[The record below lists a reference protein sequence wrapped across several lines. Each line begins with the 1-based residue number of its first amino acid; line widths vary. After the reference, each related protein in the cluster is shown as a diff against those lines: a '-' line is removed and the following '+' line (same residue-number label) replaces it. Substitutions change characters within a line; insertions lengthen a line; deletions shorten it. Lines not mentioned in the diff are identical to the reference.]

1 MNSDIRLFQL
11 NSYVRPKIVEVPSKD
26 WVLNGRRNEFYQ
38 DIIDAYN
45 GSPTNTS
52 IINSFVELCYG
63 NGLVDKSGNTMN
75 WVTLVSIL
83 KPNELKKIF
92 YDFCLFGEASIQVIK
107 TKGKKLSE
115 IAHIPKQ
122 LVVPN
127 KVNEDGEIEMYWYCE
142 DWSNTLKNIPVSYPA
157 FGTSNEAIEIYC
169 IKPYK
174 AGKKYFSDPDWLPI
188 ISYCQI
194 EEEIANFYIKSIKQG
209 LSAGYIINI
218 PDGNSLSPEEK
229 TEFERQIRAKLTG
242 SPNAMNFVLSF
253 NGRDA
258 EITIVPFPVN
268 EQMHKQWEFLTAETT
283 QKILTGHR
291 CTSPSLVGII
301 SSSGFSN
308 TADEMDMAEKQ
319 LMKRVIQPKQNYI
332 IDALD
337 DILEAYDINLDLSFK
352 PLTEEIIA
360 PNKTELSTH
369 VCFSKDED
377 EFATKEA
384 AEKLIALGE
393 DLDDSKWS
401 LIDNRQSENITLNEN
416 TLNKIFQFAVSTP
429 TDSDPKTS
437 ESIQDTSL
445 FKVRYQYAGSLF
457 PERTFCKIMMAANKF
472 YKAEDLD
479 KDQMTTPKMGAGGSN
494 TYNPFLYK
502 GGVNCRHW
510 WQRQIFLKTDNQQ
523 ISVNNA
529 VKMIL
534 ELEPSERLDAK
545 WDANPK
551 EVAVIASPSNNNWKV
566 N

>member
-1 MNSDIRLFQL
+1 MNNDIRLFQL

-52 IINSFVELCYG
+52 VINSFVELCYG

-75 WVTLVSIL
+75 WVKLVSLL
-83 KPNELKKIF
+83 KPNELKKIL
-92 YDFCLFGEASIQVIK
+92 YDFVLFGEASIQIIK

-127 KVNEDGEIEMYWYCE
+127 KVNEDGEIEMYWYSE

-174 AGKKYFSDPDWLPI
+174 AGKKYFSDPDWLSI
-188 ISYCQI
+188 IPYCQI

-209 LSAGYIINI
+209 LSAGYIINV
-218 PDGNSLSPEEK
+218 PDGNSLSEEEK
-229 TEFERQIRAKLTG
+229 TEFERQIKAKLTG

-268 EQMHKQWEFLTAETT
+268 AQMHKQWEFLTAETT

-319 LMKRVIQPKQNYI
+319 LIKRVIQPKQNYI
-332 IDALD
+332 IDALY

-360 PNKTELSTH
+360 PNKTELSNH
-369 VCFSKDED
+369 VFDKDLEEILLSYADNDLQDFED
-377 EFATKEA
+377 VT
-384 AEKLIALGE
+384 EKLNEIQLSAIAKSEQDTEIWKIRYAYAKGTSKSPRGGSRSFCNIMTALSSTGKVYRKE
-393 DLDDSKWS
+393 D
-401 LIDNRQSENITLNEN
+401 IDEMSAQGING
-416 TLNKIFQFAVSTP
+416 QFAH
-429 TDSDPKTS
+429 
-437 ESIQDTSL
+437 Q
-445 FKVRYQYAGSLF
+445 
-457 PERTFCKIMMAANKF
+457 
-472 YKAEDLD
+472 
-479 KDQMTTPKMGAGGSN
+479 GGK
-494 TYNPFLYK
+494 YDIFLYG
-502 GGVNCRHW
+502 GGVNCYHRW
-510 WQRQIFLKTDNQQ
+510 ERRIFKKRLQENGKPYIGNALQNTDEVNVNDAVRQGAKLIPN
-523 ISVNNA
+523 
-529 VKMIL
+529 
-534 ELEPSERLDAK
+534 DA
-545 WDANPK
+545 D
-551 EVAVIASPSNNNWKV
+551 VAIAEIDKPNKGRY
-566 N
+566 